1 MSEMTE
7 EEQLSALQEN
17 ITRKGANS
25 YYYAHGKKIEGPQW
39 DGREEP
45 RLLGTVPA
53 EVVKTKTVLVNTL
66 DSFSWL
72 DETKHVKVYVEHE
85 SAGTIDDTDIGLESD
100 ETSFSFK
107 FVQDSKPYC
116 LTIGPL
122 YSDIEGATYIKK
134 SDKFVIKLKKKSE
147 GSWYQLKKNA

>member
-1 MSEMTE
+1 MADLSE
-7 EEQLSALQEN
+7 EEKLSALQEN
-17 ITRKGANS
+17 ITRKGTNS

-53 EVVKTKTVLVNTL
+53 VAIQTKTIVHSL

-85 SAGTIDDTDIGLESD
+85 SAGSIDDVDIGLVS
-100 ETSFSFK
+100 
-107 FVQDSKPYC
+107 
-116 LTIGPL
+116 
-122 YSDIEGATYIKK
+122 
-134 SDKFVIKLKKKSE
+134 
-147 GSWYQLKKNA
+147 